1 MTRYKG
7 SSTDATAWLGGY
19 TRIDLGLG
27 YPFNVGGSPMQVTVY
42 GRNLS
47 DKRYETSNG
56 VQDAGRM
63 LGAELSVAF

>member
-1 MTRYKG
+1 MCIR
-7 SSTDATAWLGGY
+7 D
-19 TRIDLGLG
+19 RGLG